1 MRIIEF
7 IQKKEAQPDFQ
18 QFIEVVTKKR
28 KPAKVHQVELLIDQE
43 IISAISQKYFLEEM
57 VPLTSQTQRQYI
69 QQYVNWW
76 YRMGYDYTMII
87 DIPGIGLEFPSQM
100 RKTDDTAYLS
110 RGTRNWVEEKKGI
123 IANWENFE
131 NYPWP
136 DPEDIDLS
144 PYLLAQEEM
153 PEGMKLLVAG
163 SSGLLE
169 VVSENLLGIE
179 NMSYLLF
186 DEPDLVEAVFEK
198 VGNIMYRFYLRL
210 ADLEGIGGF
219 FQGDDMGFKTSTI
232 LSPALLKKYVL
243 PWHKKVCTLAHLKGK
258 VYFLHSC
265 GQLKPIMDDLIS
277 WVGIDAFHSFQDEI
291 MSVVEFKQ
299 EYGWKIGVLGGIDL
313 DRLVRSNE
321 AELRSYVR
329 SILEKCQN
337 NGGYALGSGNS
348 IANYVPINNYL
359 IMLDEGLAYA

>member
-1 MRIIEF
+1 MKIIEN
-7 IQKKEAQPDFQ
+7 ILKKKAQPDFQ
-18 QFIEVVTKKR
+18 QFIEVITQKR
-28 KPAKVHQVELLIDQE
+28 KPTKVHQVELLIDQE
-43 IISAISQKYFLEEM
+43 IISTISQKYFLEEIIS
-57 VPLTSQTQRQYI
+57 LTSLTQRQYI
-69 QQYVNWW
+69 RQYVRWW
-76 YRMGYDYTMII
+76 YRMGYDYAMII
-87 DIPGIGLEFPSQM
+87 DIPGIGLEFPSQI
-100 RKTDDTAYLS
+100 RKTDDTANLS
-110 RGTRNWVEEKKGI
+110 RGTRNWVEEKQGI
-123 IANWENFE
+123 ITNWEDFE

-136 DPEDIDLS
+136 DPENIDLF
-144 PYLLAQEEM
+144 PYLFAQQEI
-153 PEGMKLLVAG
+153 PDGMKLLVAG

-232 LSPALLKKYVL
+232 LSPTLLKKYVL

-265 GQLKPIMDDLIS
+265 GQLKPIMDDLIN

-291 MSVVEFKQ
+291 MSVVDFKQ

-313 DRLVRSNE
+313 DRLIRSNE
-321 AELRSYVR
+321 VELRSYVR

-348 IANYVPINNYL
+348 IANYVPVNNYL
-359 IMLDEGLAYA
+359 IMLDEGFAYG